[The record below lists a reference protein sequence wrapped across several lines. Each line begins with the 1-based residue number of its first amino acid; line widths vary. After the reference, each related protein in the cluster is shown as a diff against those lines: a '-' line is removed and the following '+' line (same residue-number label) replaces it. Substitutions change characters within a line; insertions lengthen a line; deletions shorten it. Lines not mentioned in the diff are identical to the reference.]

1 MITDTVIE
9 FSKQFPA
16 FDAAINSG
24 MIVFARILSFS
35 SFAPVL
41 SRKEIPML
49 IKIAFSLI
57 LTVIIMSLLG
67 NIPIPKGSS
76 MALNL
81 LLNMTFGAI
90 IGFIATAIFAAINA
104 GGDMINTQMGLS
116 SAMMFDPS
124 TKAQSSVLGTFL
136 GLFGTVIFINIGGMF
151 WLIKALLRS
160 FEVFPLYDTVLP
172 LAKIISIEY
181 IVNVTS
187 NVLFV
192 GLQIASPILLATLG
206 QDIILGLISKTAP
219 QVNVFTLSFLFKPV
233 MGAAIMIVILPMLVS
248 VVTDYFLSFAQI
260 Y

>member
-9 FSKQFPA
+9 FSKQFPV

-24 MIVFARILSFS
+24 LIVFARILSFM

-41 SRKEIPML
+41 SRKEVPML

-57 LTVIIMSLLG
+57 LTIIMMSLLG

-81 LLNMTFGAI
+81 LLNMTFGAM
-90 IGFIATAIFAAINA
+90 IGFVATAIFAAINA

-116 SAMMFDPS
+116 SAMMFDSS
-124 TKAQSSVLGTFL
+124 TKAQSSIFGTFL
-136 GLFGTVIFINIGGMF
+136 GLFGTVIFINIGGIF

-172 LAKIISIEY
+172 MAKLISVEY
-181 IVNVTS
+181 IVTITS

-192 GLQIASPILLATLG
+192 GLQIASPVLLATLG

-233 MGAAIMIVILPMLVS
+233 LGAAIIIVILPMLVS
-248 VVTDYFLSFAQI
+248 VITDYFLSFAQI

>member
-1 MITDTVIE
+1 MIIDTVIE
-9 FSKQFPA
+9 FSKNFPA
-16 FDAAINSG
+16 FDAALNSG
-24 MIVFARILSFS
+24 LIVFARILAFA
-35 SFAPVL
+35 SFAPIL

-49 IKIAFSLI
+49 LKIAFSLI

-67 NIPIPKGSS
+67 NVPVPQNAS
-76 MALNL
+76 MELNL

-90 IGFIATAIFAAINA
+90 IGFIATAIFSAINA

-116 SAMMFDPS
+116 SAMMFDS
-124 TKAQSSVLGTFL
+124 SIKAQNALMGTFL

-160 FEVFPLYDTVLP
+160 FEVFPIYDTVLP

-181 IVNVTS
+181 IVTITS
-187 NVLFV
+187 NILFV

-233 MGAAIMIVILPMLVS
+233 LGAAIMVVILPMLVS

>member
-49 IKIAFSLI
+49 IKVAFSLI
-57 LTVIIMSLLG
+57 LTVVIMSLLG

-172 LAKIISIEY
+172 MAKIISIEY

>member
-16 FDAAINSG
+16 FDSAINSG
-24 MIVFARILSFS
+24 LIVFARILSFMT
-35 SFAPVL
+35 FAPVL
-41 SRKEIPML
+41 SRKEVPML

-57 LTVIIMSLLG
+57 LTVIMMSLLG

-76 MALNL
+76 IALNL

-116 SAMMFDPS
+116 SAMMFDSS

-136 GLFGTVIFINIGGMF
+136 GLFGTVIFIHIGGMY

-160 FEVFPLYDTVLP
+160 FDVFPVYDTVLP
-172 LAKIISIEY
+172 LAKIISMEY
-181 IVNVTS
+181 IVTITS

-233 MGAAIMIVILPMLVS
+233 MGAAIMVIILPMLVS